1 MITLTC
7 TKCRATLTIDDAFA
21 GGVCRCQHCGTI
33 QTVPRLRDAGAP
45 SSGAVAQAV
54 HGSART
60 LYQGKRSTAQAPT
73 GSGLDEL
80 GEIIASSGLS
90 SSRLRQP
97 PSRPGAAA
105 RPERARIKVS
115 PVLAGGLAAA
125 LVVLLAVALLLLR
138 PDAETAGER
147 SALSGP
153 TSSEPVVAAPT
164 GPHFVGMPLEGQ
176 TVIYVL
182 DRGSA
187 TADAFGYLKDAT
199 FRSLETLGSDRAF
212 QIIFWDNGS
221 VAAYPLTA
229 PLPATP
235 SNIAA
240 ARKRLVEVY
249 PGGHTEAQP
258 ALAQAMRAKPTDII
272 IGTAKGWDLDETF
285 VQMIRNVTAGS
296 SVRIHTVAIG
306 GKDVAG
312 PLEAVAREFGGQFR
326 AVTTPELRIAAR

>member
-33 QTVPRLRDAGAP
+33 QTVPRIRDASAP
-45 SSGAVAQAV
+45 SSGAVAQAA

-60 LYQGKRSTAQAPT
+60 LYQGKRSSTQAPT

-97 PSRPGAAA
+97 PSRPVASA
-105 RPERARIKVS
+105 RPQNARPKVS
-115 PVLAGGLAAA
+115 PILAGGIAAA
-125 LVVLLAVALLLLR
+125 LVVLLAVTLLLLR
-138 PDAETAGER
+138 PDAATVGER
-147 SALSGP
+147 S
-153 TSSEPVVAAPT
+153 SSSDSTATEPMAAAPT
-164 GPHFVGMPLEGQ
+164 GPHFVGMPIEGQ
-176 TVIYVL
+176 TIIYVL

-199 FRSLETLGSDRAF
+199 FRSLETLGPDRAF
-212 QIIFWDNGS
+212 QVVFWDNGS
-221 VAAYPLTA
+221 IAAYPLTT

-240 ARKRLVEVY
+240 ARKRLAEVF
-249 PGGHTEAQP
+249 PGGHTDAQP
-258 ALAQAMRAKPTDII
+258 ALVQAMRAKPTDII

>member
-33 QTVPRLRDAGAP
+33 QTVPKLRDRGT
-45 SSGAVAQAV
+45 VAQTAQ
-54 HGSART
+54 GSART
-60 LYQGKRSTAQAPT
+60 LYQGKRSAAQAPP

-90 SSRLRQP
+90 SSRLRQSSKSSDTKSDKRSKVTIP
-97 PSRPGAAA
+97 PA
-105 RPERARIKVS
+105 
-115 PVLAGGLAAA
+115 LAGGVAAA
-125 LVVLLAVALLLLR
+125 LLVLGIILWLVFGNGSQQADSRATAPGAVDSPAAT
-138 PDAETAGER
+138 P
-147 SALSGP
+147 P
-153 TSSEPVVAAPT
+153 PVVT
-164 GPHFVGMPLEGQ
+164 GPNFAGLPLEGS
-176 TVIYVL
+176 TIIYAL

-187 TADAFGYLKDAT
+187 TAQVFDDLKEAA
-199 FRSLETLGSDRAF
+199 FRSLATLGPNRMF

-221 VAAYPLTA
+221 VTAYPPSA

-235 SNIAA
+235 DNINA
-240 ARKRLVEVY
+240 ARRHLAEVY
-249 PGGHTEAQP
+249 AFGQTDAQP
-258 ALAQAMRAKPTDII
+258 ALALAIRSKPSDLVLA
-272 IGTAKGWDLDETF
+272 TAKGWDLDDIF

-296 SVRIHTVAIG
+296 DVRIHTVAIG

-326 AVTTPELRIAAR
+326 AITAAELRAAAR